1 MIQAFSDSDLLS
13 HTKYL
18 VREEARATQE
28 VLRHLREIERRGIHL
43 RSGFA
48 SLHEFAV
55 TELGYSDGA
64 AARRVS
70 AMRLI
75 QAVPEAETMLTR
87 GSLTLETMSTL
98 QRHLVK
104 TKADQ
109 TLKREIVSGAQFQSK
124 RALEKSLG
132 ISQPQA
138 IYLETETLELLGKL
152 KAELGTI
159 SLDQIIRSLASQAL
173 SRMEKKEKVKTEVK
187 VRKAAKANKESVFL
201 TKNQAQA
208 ETKNQAQA
216 ETKNQAQAETKNQ
229 AQAETKTQVQEVT
242 KTPTNAAPP
251 AEQDATA
258 SSIKAHLATPPA
270 ELKPATTSRP
280 RTHHFAQD
288 VNRPTFTRFV
298 PRVIKR
304 HVIRRDGARCTYR
317 DRASLRRCS
326 ETRFLQFDHIHPFAL
341 GGETSATNLR
351 LFCANHNRARV
362 RSS

>member
-1 MIQAFSDSDLLS
+1 MIQTVSDSDLLS
-13 HTKYL
+13 HAKYL

-98 QRHLVK
+98 QRHFVK

-109 TLKREIVSGAQFQSK
+109 TLRREIVTGAQFQSK

-152 KAELGTI
+152 KAELGTT
-159 SLDQIIRSLASQAL
+159 SLDQIIRSLATQAL
-173 SRMEKKEKVKTEVK
+173 SRFEKKEKVKTEVNAK
-187 VRKAAKANKESVFL
+187 KAAKANRESASL
-201 TKNQAQA
+201 TKIQAQA
-208 ETKNQAQA
+208 ETKNQ
-216 ETKNQAQAETKNQ
+216 
-229 AQAETKTQVQEVT
+229 VQEVT
-242 KTPTNAAPP
+242 KTQKSAAPP
-251 AEQDATA
+251 AKQDATA
-258 SSIKAHLATPPA
+258 SSIKAHLATSPP
-270 ELKPATTSRP
+270 ELKPSTTSRP
-280 RTHHFAQD
+280 STHHFAQD
-288 VNRPTFTRFV
+288 VNRPTFTRFI
-298 PRVIKR
+298 PRAIKR

-341 GGETSATNLR
+341 GGETRATNLR
-351 LFCANHNRARV
+351 LLCANHNRARA
-362 RSS
+362 RKS